1 MTNEIVNSALS
12 KVMYPG
18 FTKDIVTFGFV
29 NSIKIDGND
38 VSFSVAI
45 LQVHQKLH
53 NKLLMNQQKNLKQLA
68 LQMSLVI

>member
-29 NSIKIDGND
+29 NNIVIDGTN
-38 VSFSVAI
+38 VSFNCEITSSAP
-45 LQVHQKLH
+45 
-53 NKLLMNQQKNLKQLA
+53 
-68 LQMSLVI
+68 